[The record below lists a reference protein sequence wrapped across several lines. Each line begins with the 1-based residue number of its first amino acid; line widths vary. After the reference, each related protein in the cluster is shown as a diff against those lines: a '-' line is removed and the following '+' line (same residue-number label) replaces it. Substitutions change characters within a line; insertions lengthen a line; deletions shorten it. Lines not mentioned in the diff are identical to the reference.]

1 MKKILN
7 TILILLLIV
16 MVYSCDKEKDEPFD
30 EAIIVPTGKVWMHLH
45 NTVGSNDVELYNTT
59 YFDANG
65 RGLRLSKAQFYI
77 SNIELVKLNDE
88 VVPAKNILLKTLEEE
103 SYLIGDISV
112 GNYKA
117 VRFKLGLTDDL
128 NNLSPDVVST
138 NELKD
143 TSMWYNSGDYSD
155 GYVYLNAV
163 GEVDTSID
171 LSGKYASFDYKFG
184 TSSNLVTVNL
194 PENTFPVYEGIIS
207 YIHLNA
213 DYSQLFQNLDI
224 KDVNNLNLTTVQG
237 NNTKTELVTT
247 LKTNIS
253 NLFFSFE

>member
-1 MKKILN
+1 M
-7 TILILLLIV
+7 
-16 MVYSCDKEKDEPFD
+16 
-30 EAIIVPTGKVWMHLH
+30 
-45 NTVGSNDVELYNTT
+45 
-59 YFDANG
+59 
-65 RGLRLSKAQFYI
+65 
-77 SNIELVKLNDE
+77 
-88 VVPAKNILLKTLEEE
+88 
-103 SYLIGDISV
+103 
-112 GNYKA
+112 
-117 VRFKLGLTDDL
+117 
-128 NNLSPDVVST
+128 
-138 NELKD
+138 
-143 TSMWYNSGDYSD
+143 
-155 GYVYLNAV
+155 NAV